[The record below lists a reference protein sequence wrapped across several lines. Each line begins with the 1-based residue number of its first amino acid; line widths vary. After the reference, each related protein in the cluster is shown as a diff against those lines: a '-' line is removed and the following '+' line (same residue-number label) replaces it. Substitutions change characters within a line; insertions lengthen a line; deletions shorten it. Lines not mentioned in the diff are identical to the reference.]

1 MAEAKKTKDEVIE
14 ETEAGKPGLDEAR
27 ELKGRYI
34 AAIGRRKRAIA
45 QTRLYE
51 NGKGVIMVNGMKAT
65 DYFPVGLMM
74 TVTQPL
80 KLTGRNKDLDFSI
93 MVSGGGK
100 SGQSEAVRLGI
111 SRALLKLDP
120 DVKLALKAKGYLTR
134 DAREVERKKPGLKKA
149 RRAPQWSKR

>member
-1 MAEAKKTKDEVIE
+1 MAETKKTTKAPIEEAEAVKDE
-14 ETEAGKPGLDEAR
+14 A

-34 AAIGRRKRAIA
+34 PTIGRRKRAIA
-45 QTRLYE
+45 QTRAYE
-51 NGKGVIMVNGMKAT
+51 NGKGIIMINGMKAAE
-65 DYFPVGLMM
+65 YFPAGLMM
-74 TVTQPL
+74 TVMQPL

-111 SRALLKLDP
+111 SRALLKIDP
-120 DVKLALKAKGYLTR
+120 EVKLALKAKGYLTR

>member
-1 MAEAKKTKDEVIE
+1 MAETKATTKIVAAE
-14 ETEAGKPGLDEAR
+14 EKVKNDIF
-27 ELKGRYI
+27 KGRYI

-51 NGKGVIMVNGMKAT
+51 KGKGIIMVNGMKAT
-65 DYFPVGLMM
+65 DYFPAGLMM
-74 TVTQPL
+74 TVNQPL
-80 KLTGRNKDLDFSI
+80 KLTGRNKDFDFSI
-93 MVSGGGK
+93 LTSGGGK

-111 SRALLKLDP
+111 SRALIKFDP
-120 DVKLALKAKGYLTR
+120 ELRPALKAKGYLTR

>member
-1 MAEAKKTKDEVIE
+1 MAETKNTTKSAVAEEKAKNDIF
-14 ETEAGKPGLDEAR
+14 
-27 ELKGRYI
+27 KGRYI

-51 NGKGVIMVNGMKAT
+51 KGKGVIIINGMKAT
-65 DYFPVGLMM
+65 DYFPAGLMM
-74 TVTQPL
+74 TVNQAI
-80 KLTGRNKDLDFSI
+80 KLTGRNKDFDFSI

-111 SRALLKLDP
+111 SRALIKFDP
-120 DVKLALKAKGYLTR
+120 ELRPALKAKGYLTR
-134 DAREVERKKPGLKKA
+134 DSREVERKKPGLKKA

>member
-1 MAEAKKTKDEVIE
+1 MAETKNTTKTAVAEEKAKSDIF
-14 ETEAGKPGLDEAR
+14 
-27 ELKGRYI
+27 KGRYI

-51 NGKGVIMVNGMKAT
+51 KGKGVIMINGMKAA
-65 DYFPVGLMM
+65 DYFPAGLMM
-74 TVTQPL
+74 TVNQAL
-80 KLTGRNKDLDFSI
+80 KLTGRNKDFDFSI
-93 MVSGGGK
+93 LVSGGGK

-111 SRALLKLDP
+111 SRALIKFDP
-120 DVKLALKAKGYLTR
+120 ELRPALKAKGYLTR